1 MFFSGRRALLGTEW
15 NSYFLVSGNLEFPL
29 VCFRVFC
36 VPGVFQ
42 DSWVTLR
49 RSLLGFRK
57 FSFLSAPFSIELLY
71 FNLSR
76 RIRWHLGSRF
86 LTTLVSPFLAII

>member
-15 NSYFLVSGNLEFPL
+15 DSYFLVPGNLEFPL

-71 FNLSR
+71 FNLAAGFGD
-76 RIRWHLGSRF
+76 IWGPGF
-86 LTTLVSPFLAII
+86 LPHWYHPFWL